1 MRLTVDRDT
10 LSPRYEALL
19 NAWGYVQH
27 ELLYISWALMD
38 VALLTPFVMAV
49 MGWARYWPPGT
60 VLLWLLILML
70 LAFNLARLMSAI
82 QLPPQH
88 QQTVMALTLFL
99 IIIVTLPTFFHGG
112 SPIFRF
118 TWVGELLQAINE
130 QGNNLWL
137 QDVIVF
143 GTIVLVWA
151 RGLQLVKR
159 EYSINRAGLRLRVGG
174 LILAPMVVWL
184 ANTRLLWDSSPY
196 ILLFFL
202 AGLTAVALIRA
213 EEIEKDQRGQ
223 VLALDPRWLTA
234 VLLASLLTI
243 FMAGTVAIII
253 SGESA
258 NSIIGWLA
266 PVWNGMRITGTV
278 AFTTLFFLMVP
289 ILELVDVLTNFIG
302 NILSVISP
310 WISVRWAY
318 FGKVVGKF
326 FLDRRVPMLPLGT
339 DSGDVSVDNRFIFD
353 EIEGLGFQV
362 SRNVQIILVLL
373 AVALILLVALLVS
386 RLYRQTTMATRL
398 SGRILAHDDD
408 DLEEGN
414 LLQRLLGRLGLLRDW
429 QTAVS
434 IRRIY
439 RKMLRAADASGYPRL
454 DTETPYEFLKT
465 LTKAWPDNRQEAQL
479 ITTAYVRIRYG
490 ELPETE
496 QEIQAIKSAWRTLER
511 TRPVELIDD

>member
-118 TWVGELLQAINE
+118 AWVGELLQAINE
-130 QGNNLWL
+130 RAIIYGSRMLLCLARLCW
-137 QDVIVF
+137 F
-143 GTIVLVWA
+143 GHVAYSWC
-151 RGLQLVKR
+151 KR

-223 VLALDPRWLTA
+223 APGVGPKMVNGR
-234 VLLASLLTI
+234 S
-243 FMAGTVAIII
+243 
-253 SGESA
+253 SGQFA
-258 NSIIGWLA
+258 HH
-266 PVWNGMRITGTV
+266 
-278 AFTTLFFLMVP
+278 
-289 ILELVDVLTNFIG
+289 
-302 NILSVISP
+302 
-310 WISVRWAY
+310 
-318 FGKVVGKF
+318 
-326 FLDRRVPMLPLGT
+326 
-339 DSGDVSVDNRFIFD
+339 
-353 EIEGLGFQV
+353 
-362 SRNVQIILVLL
+362 
-373 AVALILLVALLVS
+373 
-386 RLYRQTTMATRL
+386 LY
-398 SGRILAHDDD
+398 GRDGGHHH
-408 DLEEGN
+408 
-414 LLQRLLGRLGLLRDW
+414 QW
-429 QTAVS
+429 
-434 IRRIY
+434 
-439 RKMLRAADASGYPRL
+439 
-454 DTETPYEFLKT
+454 
-465 LTKAWPDNRQEAQL
+465 
-479 ITTAYVRIRYG
+479 
-490 ELPETE
+490 
-496 QEIQAIKSAWRTLER
+496 
-511 TRPVELIDD
+511 